1 MFRSII
7 LVWLIFGPLSAIS
20 GIAEPHY
27 YQLFE
32 IGNIQYKTGQYDS
45 AKLSYSQIINNG
57 YASAELYYNYGNSF
71 FKSGNIPASILFYER
86 ALRLEPTYID
96 ARHNLKIA
104 NSFIVDNIEPIDR
117 LIIVS
122 WWSKLASRKSS
133 SFWAWFVIL
142 FISLA
147 CAGIA
152 SYLTSIQTIL
162 KQVGFFAAIT
172 SFLLVVFG
180 FFLAKTS
187 ENLLSE
193 PYAVVLAPSVS
204 VKSEP
209 DLKATVRFVIHEGLK
224 AKVLE
229 SEDEWTRIILA
240 DGNSGWIPTQSIE
253 EI

>member
-7 LVWLIFGPLSAIS
+7 LIWFAIGPLSAIAD
-20 GIAEPHY
+20 IAEPHY

-32 IGNIQYKTGQYDS
+32 IGNIQYKAGKYDS
-45 AKLSYSQIINNG
+45 AKLSYSEIINNG

-71 FKSGNIPASILFYER
+71 FKSGNIPASILYYER

-104 NSFIVDNIEPIDR
+104 NSFIADNIKPIDR
-117 LIIVS
+117 LFIVI
-122 WWSKLASRKSS
+122 WWNELASKNSS

-152 SYLTSIQTIL
+152 LYLTSIQTIL
-162 KQVGFFAAIT
+162 KQIGFFSAIT
-172 SFLLVVFG
+172 SFLIVVFG

-193 PYAVVLAPSVS
+193 PYAVVFTPSVN

-209 DLKATVRFVIHEGLK
+209 DLKATVQFVIHEGLK
-224 AKVLE
+224 VKVID
-229 SEDEWTRIILA
+229 SEDEWTRITLA

-253 EI
+253 KI